1 MHLWRGVSVQ
11 ASIWTWLLFQFP
23 STRWYVVYTF
33 TLQTERKT
41 QHTKMY
47 KATQGQILTK
57 LEVTYEAILF
67 FILNNC
73 WVLQICLTSDVV
85 ITNNVTIV
93 SKVVRMILV
102 EAFVRNKKWILYN
115 VTPNGWRAPGFSNF
129 YSNVPKAMTKF
140 VQCVFATCRHHTLCM
155 F

>member
-1 MHLWRGVSVQ
+1 MH
-11 ASIWTWLLFQFP
+11 
-23 STRWYVVYTF
+23 
-33 TLQTERKT
+33 
-41 QHTKMY
+41 

-85 ITNNVTIV
+85 ITNNVTIL

-102 EAFVRNKKWILYN
+102 EAFVRNKK
-115 VTPNGWRAPGFSNF
+115 
-129 YSNVPKAMTKF
+129 
-140 VQCVFATCRHHTLCM
+140 
-155 F
+155 